1 LDFVISMWILHSIF
15 LSIITPRYFT
25 CFTEWMY
32 RPLNVRSASI
42 GLVDVR
48 NRRHVLS
55 FIIKYQRSH
64 NNSNEMKQRCHF
76 STPSVPYMQVSSAK
90 ICRWMRKVWSITYKQ
105 PLRNGGRWGT
115 LCYLCLYESRL
126 RSSWTR
132 LITPSRNFV
141 EVLFL
146 FFEVPPLATDA
157 FLNNVP
163 PISRKRKRSNKVS
176 PRTFQTALVSVYVC
190 VCVCVCVCVYVCM
203 YTPTQRTIETEGRRY
218 LLNGNIKT
226 LEGISVTNSCK
237 DRMH

>member
-141 EVLFL
+141 EVPRNRTGRHLECLADVLMAFHRSTFPKSNTGL
-146 FFEVPPLATDA
+146 NSDLAPCDFWAFRTKKRELRDKKFRSDQLSAARFREVGG
-157 FLNNVP
+157 
-163 PISRKRKRSNKVS
+163 
-176 PRTFQTALVSVYVC
+176 AL
-190 VCVCVCVCVYVCM
+190 
-203 YTPTQRTIETEGRRY
+203 
-218 LLNGNIKT
+218 
-226 LEGISVTNSCK
+226 
-237 DRMH
+237 